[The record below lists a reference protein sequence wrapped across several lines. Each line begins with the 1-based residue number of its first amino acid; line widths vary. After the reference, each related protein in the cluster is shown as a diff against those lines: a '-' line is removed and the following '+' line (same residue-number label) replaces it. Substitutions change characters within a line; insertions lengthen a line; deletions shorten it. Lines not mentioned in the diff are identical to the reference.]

1 MHPMAG
7 IIAYNDV
14 LGTQNAAHLLR
25 RATLGATKQQI
36 DQFAQLTAPAAVA
49 RLWKKNTLPSPPIDP
64 ATGQSWV
71 NPKPTEANSNGD
83 DLQRQLNCWWMH
95 QMVAQPL
102 SMHEKMTF
110 FLHTHF
116 TTISNRVEKKP
127 ALYHQ
132 IKLFHHYGLGNI
144 RTLARKICTDNAM
157 LRFLDGHLNEVG
169 NVNENFGREFLELY
183 SIGKGPQI
191 GLDDY
196 TTYTEQDVQAA
207 AKVFSGWKQSEAFDT
222 LDSESG
228 AAQAMLK
235 GDDLGVAARHDA
247 STKQFSAAFQNQ
259 TISPSALIGDKATR
273 EAASGEIDQLV
284 EIVFAQP
291 ATARHLCR
299 KLYRYFLYYEI
310 TDEIEQTIIEPLA
323 QICLSNN
330 YELQPLLTALL
341 TSQHFYDNDNAVVED
356 DNTGAIIKSPL
367 ELIVGMLR
375 FFRIVL
381 PAPDDLMLHYQAYS
395 KVLLKGLTDQGL
407 YFYEPFE
414 VAGYPA
420 YHQGPGYHRNWISTN
435 YLARR
440 YEFAKK
446 LIEGVRE
453 DERLLAHLDVVAYV
467 KDKNNISDPFDAERL
482 VRELTDYLLPEVIT
496 EERFT
501 YFLKSILL
509 DDLSEANWQTEW
521 QKYLGSG
528 NDAAVRVQLEKLFN
542 TVLQSPEFQLS

>member
-1 MHPMAG
+1 MAG
-7 IIAYNDV
+7 ISSYTNV

-36 DQFAQLTAPAAVA
+36 DQFAKLTAPAAVDQ
-49 RLWKKNTLPSPPIDP
+49 LFKTNPLPPPPVDP

-71 NPKPTEANSNGD
+71 NPKPTDANSDSG
-83 DLQRQLNCWWMH
+83 DLQRQLYSWWVN
-95 QMVAQPL
+95 QMATHPL

-116 TTISNRVEKKP
+116 TTIANRVEEKP

-132 IKLFHHYGLGNI
+132 LRLFHHYAMGNI
-144 RTLARKICTDNAM
+144 KTLARKICTDNAM

-183 SIGKGPQI
+183 AIGKGAQAGP
-191 GLDDY
+191 DNY

-207 AKVFSGWKQSEAFDT
+207 AKVFSGWKQDKDFAN
-222 LDSESG
+222 LDAETG
-228 AAQAMLK
+228 TAQAVLK
-235 GDDLGVAARHDA
+235 GDPGVAARHDA

-259 TISPSALIGDKATR
+259 TISPSAMVGDKATQ
-273 EAASGEIDQLV
+273 AAAAGEIDQLV
-284 EIVFAQP
+284 EMVFAQP

-299 KLYRYFLYYEI
+299 KLYRYFVYYEI
-310 TDEIEQTIIEPLA
+310 TEEVEQTFIAPLA
-323 QICLSNN
+323 QVLLNSS
-330 YELQPLLTALL
+330 YDLQPVLSALL

-367 ELIVGMLR
+367 ELIMGTLR
-375 FFRIVL
+375 FFRTALPKPSGDLEFYYRTYGKVVL
-381 PAPDDLMLHYQAYS
+381 DR
-395 KVLLKGLTDQGL
+395 LTDQGL

-420 YHQGPGYHRNWISTN
+420 YHQGPGYHRNWISAN

-446 LIEGVRE
+446 LIEGIRDNDQV
-453 DERLLAHLDVVAYV
+453 LAQLDVVAYV
-467 KDKNNISDPFDAERL
+467 ENTSNISDPFDAERL
-482 VRELTDYLLPEVIT
+482 VRELTDYLLPEAIT

-528 NDAAVRVQLEKLFN
+528 DDSAVRIQLEKLFN
-542 TVLQSPEFQLS
+542 TVLQSPEYQLS

>member
-1 MHPMAG
+1 MAG
-7 IIAYNDV
+7 IPSYNNA
-14 LGTQNAAHLLR
+14 LGTRHAAHLLR

-36 DQFAQLTAPAAVA
+36 DQFAQLTAPAAMT
-49 RLWKKNTLPSPPIDP
+49 LLLKKNPLPPPPADP

-71 NPKPTEANSNGD
+71 NPKPTEANSDGSE
-83 DLQRQLNCWWMH
+83 LQRQLNAWWMH
-95 QMVAQPL
+95 QTATQPL

-110 FLHTHF
+110 FMHIHF
-116 TTISNRVEKKP
+116 TTISNRVEEKP

-132 IKLFHHYGLGNI
+132 LRLFHHYALGNFK
-144 RTLARKICTDNAM
+144 TLARKICTDNAM
-157 LRFLDGHLNEVG
+157 LRFLDGHLNNVG

-183 SIGKGPQI
+183 SIGKGTQV
-191 GLDDY
+191 GADNY

-207 AKVFSGWKQSEAFDT
+207 AMVFSGWNQDKEFASIDVET
-222 LDSESG
+222 G
-228 AAQAMLK
+228 VAQAILK
-235 GDDLGVAARHDA
+235 GDDPGIAARHDA

-259 TISPSALIGDKATR
+259 TISPSAMIGDKATQ
-273 EAASGEIDQLV
+273 AAAAEEIDQLV
-284 EIVFAQP
+284 EMVFAQP

-299 KLYRYFLYYEI
+299 KLYRYFVYYEI
-310 TDEIEQTIIEPLA
+310 TDEVEQTVIEPLA
-323 QICLSNN
+323 QVFLSNN
-330 YELQPLLTALL
+330 YELQPVLTALL

-356 DNTGAIIKSPL
+356 DNTGGIIKSPL
-367 ELIVGMLR
+367 ELIVGTLR
-375 FFRIVL
+375 FFRTAL
-381 PAPDDLMLHYQAYS
+381 PDPSGNLSLHYQAYK
-395 KVLLKGLTDQGL
+395 KVVLKGLTDQGL
-407 YFYEPFE
+407 YLYEPFE

-420 YHQGPGYHRNWISTN
+420 YHQAPSYHRNWISAN

-446 LIEGVRE
+446 LIAGVR
-453 DERLLAHLDVVAYV
+453 DEEQLLAHLDVVAYV
-467 KDKNNISDPFDAERL
+467 KNPKNISDPFDAARL
-482 VRELTDYLLPEVIT
+482 VRELTDYLLPESIT

-528 NDAAVRVQLEKLFN
+528 NDTAVRVQLEKLFN

>member
-1 MHPMAG
+1 MAG
-7 IIAYNDV
+7 IPSFNNV
-14 LGTQNAAHLLR
+14 LGTQHAAHLLR

-36 DQFAQLTAPAAVA
+36 DQFAQLTAPAAMA
-49 RLWKKNTLPSPPIDP
+49 RLLKKNPLPSPPVDS

-71 NPKPTEANSNGD
+71 NPKPTEANSNGG
-83 DLQRQLNCWWMH
+83 DLQRQLNSWWTH
-95 QMVAQPL
+95 QMATQPL
-102 SMHEKMTF
+102 SVHEKMTF

-116 TTISNRVEKKP
+116 TTISNRVEQKP

-132 IKLFHHYGLGNI
+132 LRLFHHYALGNFK
-144 RTLARKICTDNAM
+144 TLARKICTDNAM

-183 SIGKGPQI
+183 SVGKGPQS
-191 GLDDY
+191 GPNNY
-196 TTYTEQDVQAA
+196 TTYTEEDVQAA
-207 AKVFSGWKQSEAFDT
+207 AKVFSGWKQDKEFAAIDAET
-222 LDSESG
+222 G
-228 AAQAMLK
+228 VAQAILK
-235 GDDLGVAARHDA
+235 GDDPGVAARHDA

-259 TISPSALIGDKATR
+259 TISPSTMAGDKATQ
-273 EAASGEIDQLV
+273 AAAAEEIDKLV
-284 EIVFAQP
+284 EMVFAQP

-299 KLYRYFLYYEI
+299 KLYRYFVYYEI
-310 TDEIEQTIIEPLA
+310 TDAVEQTVIEPLA
-323 QICLSNN
+323 QLCISNN
-330 YELQPLLTALL
+330 YELPPVLTALL

-367 ELIVGMLR
+367 ELIMGTLR
-375 FFRIVL
+375 FFRTAL
-381 PAPDDLMLHYQAYS
+381 PEPSGNLELHYQAYR
-395 KVLLKGLTDQGL
+395 KVVLDGLTDQGL

-420 YHQGPGYHRNWISTN
+420 YHQGPGYHRNWISAN

-440 YEFAKK
+440 YEFVKK
-446 LIEGVRE
+446 LIEGVRDQE
-453 DERLLAHLDVVAYV
+453 QLLAHLDVVAYV
-467 KDKNNISDPFDAERL
+467 KDPKNISDPFDAERL
-482 VRELTDYLLPEVIT
+482 VRELTDYLLPEAIT

-528 NDAAVRVQLEKLFN
+528 NDTAVRIQLEKLFN
-542 TVLQSPEFQLS
+542 TVLQSPEYQLS

>member
-1 MHPMAG
+1 MAG
-7 IIAYNDV
+7 IPSYNNV

-36 DQFAQLTAPAAVA
+36 DQFAQLTAPAAMA
-49 RLWKKNTLPSPPIDP
+49 RLLKMNPLPPPPVDP

-71 NPKPTEANSNGD
+71 NPKPTEANSNSGD
-83 DLQRQLNCWWMH
+83 LENQLNSWWTH
-95 QMVAQPL
+95 QMAAQPL
-102 SMHEKMTF
+102 SVHEKMTF

-116 TTISNRVEKKP
+116 TTISNRVEQKP

-132 IKLFHHYGLGNI
+132 LRLFHHYAIGNI
-144 RTLARKICTDNAM
+144 KSLARKICTDNAM
-157 LRFLDGHLNEVG
+157 LRFLDGHLNDVG

-183 SIGKGPQI
+183 SVGKGPQI
-191 GLDDY
+191 GANNY
-196 TTYTEQDVQAA
+196 TTYTEEDVQAA
-207 AKVFSGWKQSEAFDT
+207 AKVFSGWKQDKEFATIDAET
-222 LDSESG
+222 G
-228 AAQAMLK
+228 AAQAILK
-235 GDDLGVAARHDA
+235 GDNQGIADRHDA

-259 TISPSALIGDKATR
+259 TISPNALVGDKATQ
-273 EAASGEIDQLV
+273 AAAAEEIDQLV
-284 EIVFAQP
+284 EMVFAQP

-299 KLYRYFLYYEI
+299 KLYRYFVYYEI
-310 TDEIEQTIIEPLA
+310 TDEVEQTVIEPLA
-323 QICLSNN
+323 QFFMSNN
-330 YELQPLLTALL
+330 YELQPVLTALL

-367 ELIVGMLR
+367 ELIIGTLR
-375 FFRIVL
+375 FFQTTL
-381 PAPDDLMLHYQAYS
+381 PNPSGNLELHYRAYH
-395 KVLLKGLTDQGL
+395 KVVLKGLTDQGL
-407 YFYEPFE
+407 YLYEPFE

-420 YHQGPGYHRNWISTN
+420 YHQGPSYHRNWISAN

-446 LIEGVRE
+446 LIEGVR
-453 DERLLAHLDVVAYV
+453 DEEQLLAHLDVVAYV

-482 VRELTDYLLPEVIT
+482 VRELTDYLLPEAIT

-521 QKYLGSG
+521 QNYLGSG

-542 TVLQSPEFQLS
+542 TVLQSPEYQLS

>member
-1 MHPMAG
+1 MAG
-7 IIAYNDV
+7 IPSYNNV

-49 RLWKKNTLPSPPIDP
+49 RLLKKNPLSSPPIDP

-71 NPKPTEANSNGD
+71 NPKPTEANSGGG
-83 DLQRQLNCWWMH
+83 DLQRQLNSWWMH
-95 QMVAQPL
+95 QMATQPL
-102 SMHEKMTF
+102 SMHEKLTF
-110 FLHTHF
+110 FMHTHF
-116 TTISNRVEKKP
+116 TTISNRVEEKP

-132 IKLFHHYGLGNI
+132 LRLFHHYALGNI
-144 RTLARKICTDNAM
+144 KTLARKICTDNAM
-157 LRFLDGHLNEVG
+157 LRFLDGHLNNVG
-169 NVNENFGREFLELY
+169 SVNENFGREFLELY
-183 SIGKGPQI
+183 SIGKGAQV
-191 GLDDY
+191 GADNY

-207 AKVFSGWKQSEAFDT
+207 AKVFSGWNQDKEFANIDAET
-222 LDSESG
+222 G
-228 AAQAMLK
+228 AAQAILK
-235 GDDLGVAARHDA
+235 GDDPGVAARHDA
-247 STKQFSAAFQNQ
+247 STKQFSSAFQNQ
-259 TISPSALIGDKATR
+259 AISPTALAGDKATQ
-273 EAASGEIDQLV
+273 AAAAEEIDQLV
-284 EIVFAQP
+284 EMVFAQP

-299 KLYRYFLYYEI
+299 KLYRYFVYYEI
-310 TDEIEQTIIEPLA
+310 TDEVEQTVIEPLA
-323 QICLSNN
+323 QVLLSSN
-330 YELQPLLTALL
+330 YELQPVLTDLL

-367 ELIVGMLR
+367 ELIVGTLR
-375 FFRIVL
+375 FFRTAL
-381 PAPDDLMLHYQAYS
+381 PVPDNLMLHYQAYK
-395 KVLLKGLTDQGL
+395 KVVLKGLTDQGL
-407 YFYEPFE
+407 YLYEPFE

-420 YHQGPGYHRNWISTN
+420 YHQGPSYHRNWISAN

-446 LIEGVRE
+446 LIEGIRE
-453 DERLLAHLDVVAYV
+453 DDQLLAYLDVVAYV
-467 KDKNNISDPFDAERL
+467 KDPKNITDPFDAARL
-482 VRELTDYLLPEVIT
+482 VRELTDYLLPEAIT

-542 TVLQSPEFQLS
+542 TVLQSPEYQLS

>member
-1 MHPMAG
+1 MASLPP
-7 IIAYNDV
+7 YNTV

-49 RLWKKNTLPSPPIDP
+49 QLLKKNSLPPPPVDP

-71 NPKPTEANSNGD
+71 NPKPTDANSESG
-83 DLQRQLNCWWMH
+83 DLQRQLNSWWMH
-95 QMVAQPL
+95 QMVTQPL
-102 SMHEKMTF
+102 SAHEKLTF

-116 TTISNRVEKKP
+116 TTISNRVEQKP

-132 IKLFHHYGLGNI
+132 LRLFHHYALGNFK
-144 RTLARKICTDNAM
+144 TLARKICTDNAM
-157 LRFLDGHLNEVG
+157 LRFLDGHLNVVG

-183 SIGKGPQI
+183 SVGKGPQI
-191 GLDDY
+191 GANNY
-196 TTYTEQDVQAA
+196 TTYTEEDVQAA
-207 AKVFSGWKQSEAFDT
+207 AKVFSGWDQDKEFAAIDAET
-222 LDSESG
+222 G
-228 AAQAMLK
+228 VAQAILK
-235 GDDLGVAARHDA
+235 GDDPSVAARHDA

-259 TISPSALIGDKATR
+259 TISPSTMAGDKATR
-273 EAASGEIDQLV
+273 EAAADEIDQLV
-284 EIVFAQP
+284 EMVFAQP

-299 KLYRYFLYYEI
+299 KLYRYLVYYEI
-310 TDEIEQTIIEPLA
+310 TDEVEQTIIEPLA
-323 QICLSNN
+323 QLCISNN
-330 YELQPLLTALL
+330 YELSPVLSALL

-367 ELIVGMLR
+367 ELIIGTLR
-375 FFRIVL
+375 FFRTAL
-381 PAPDDLMLHYQAYS
+381 PEPSGNLEHHYQAYR
-395 KVLLKGLTDQGL
+395 KVVLDGLTDQGL
-407 YFYEPFE
+407 YLYEPFE

-420 YHQGPGYHRNWISTN
+420 YHQGPGYHRNWISAN

-446 LIEGVRE
+446 LIEGVRDKE
-453 DERLLAHLDVVAYV
+453 QLLARLDVVAYV
-467 KDKNNISDPFDAERL
+467 KDKNNVSDPFDAERL
-482 VRELTDYLLPEVIT
+482 VRELTDYLLPEAIT

-528 NDAAVRVQLEKLFN
+528 NDTAVRVQLEKLFN
-542 TVLQSPEFQLS
+542 TVLQSPEYQLS